1 MQTLHRLRTDQLQ
14 LTSSGCHFVADN
26 FRLASRFFDLPTSN
40 HTPYNQPPK
49 TSTATTTAI
58 AVAPAAQHSRRPAAQ
73 HEPSNT
79 CTNEICRLWTWTHNR
94 LTTSPTDNIDNE
106 RHHRTIPPNDTTE
119 RHHRT
124 TTPNDNAAHQN
135 PHHPTRNETL
145 PRRSSNR
152 CSPRA
157 ANCDTQHRTATPD
170 IELRHSIPNFDTRHW
185 TATPETGP
193 HIHDFGL
200 RHPLLA

>member
-94 LTTSPTDNIDNE
+94 LTTSPTDN
-106 RHHRTIPPNDTTE
+106 DTTE
-119 RHHRT
+119 R
-124 TTPNDNAAHQN
+124 
-135 PHHPTRNETL
+135 
-145 PRRSSNR
+145 
-152 CSPRA
+152 
-157 ANCDTQHRTATPD
+157 QHRTITPHTRTLTTRLVTKHCPDAARTDALRGPPTATPNT
-170 IELRHSIPNFDTRHW
+170 ELRHPTSNFDTRYR
-185 TATPETGP
+185 TSTPGT
-193 HIHDFGL
+193 GL
-200 RHPLLA
+200 RHPKLDLTYPILDFDTPSWHNSGDERSSYPECA